1 MDKAWNVKLAQRVMS
16 FLLVVFILAIAVYKG
31 PELLEAIRKVRLDW
45 AVAGLGCYLVNY
57 LFRAI
62 RLRVISVSRL
72 RLWPDTIHIV
82 CFHGFATY
90 MLPFR
95 AGDLILPII
104 LKTVSNIKIAD
115 GGKMLLKARLLDFS
129 TLGFWML
136 GAAAFLCDSIPL
148 PYRVAWFLIGLSMC
162 FTPAIVKQVGVV
174 ARTRLRGFLN
184 YISVFETVGK
194 VNLLECVV
202 SLGIWAAVGAC
213 FYCTTRAIGLTLG
226 MGDIWFIITVQLPL
240 QLIPVQGVANAGN
253 HEGGWVAALALIGI
267 PASEGLMF
275 ALTSHA
281 ILLSYVLVIG
291 FFALFTQKMFIW

>member
-1 MDKAWNVKLAQRVMS
+1 MDKVWNVKLAQRVLS
-16 FLLVVFILAIAVYKG
+16 FLLVVVILVIAVYKG

-45 AVAGLGCYLVNY
+45 AAAGLGCYLVNY

-62 RLRVISVSRL
+62 RLRIISVSRL
-72 RLWPDTIHIV
+72 KLWPEAIHTA

-95 AGDLILPII
+95 AGDLVLPVI
-104 LKTVSNIKIAD
+104 LKTVSNIRIAD

-148 PYRVAWFLIGLSMC
+148 PYRIAWFFIGLFMC
-162 FTPAIVKQVGVV
+162 FTPVIVKKVGAF
-174 ARTRLRGFLN
+174 ARIRPRGFLH

-194 VNLLECVV
+194 VNLLECAV
-202 SLGIWAAVGAC
+202 SLGIWAAIGAC
-213 FYCTTRAIGLTLG
+213 FYCTTRAIGLILG
-226 MGDIWFIITVQLPL
+226 MGDIWFIITLQLPM
-240 QLIPVQGVANAGN
+240 QLIPLQGVAHAGN

-281 ILLSYVLVIG
+281 ILLSYVMVIG
-291 FFALFTQKMFIW
+291 FFALFNQSLSK

>member
-1 MDKAWNVKLAQRVMS
+1 MDKAWNVKLAQRVLS
-16 FLLVVFILAIAVYKG
+16 FMLVVFILVVAVYKG
-31 PELLEAIRKVRLDW
+31 PELLETIRKIRIDW
-45 AVAGLGCYLVNY
+45 ATAGLGCYLVNY

-62 RLRVISVSRL
+62 RLKIISVSRL
-72 RLWPDTIHIV
+72 KLWPDTIHTV

-95 AGDLILPII
+95 TGDLVLPVI
-104 LKTVSNIKIAD
+104 LKTVSDIRITD

-136 GAAAFLCDSIPL
+136 GASAFLCDSISK
-148 PYRVAWFLIGLSMC
+148 PYRVAWFLIGIFMC
-162 FTPAIVKQVGVV
+162 FTPVIVKHVGIF

-194 VNLLECVV
+194 VKPLECAV

-213 FYCTTRAIGLTLG
+213 FYCTARAIGLTLG
-226 MGDIWFIITVQLPL
+226 MGDIWFIISVQLPL
-240 QLIPVQGVANAGN
+240 QLIPLQGVANAGN
-253 HEGGWVAALALIGI
+253 HEGGWVAALAVIGI
-267 PASEGLMF
+267 PVSEGLMF

-281 ILLSYVLVIG
+281 VLLSYVLVIG
-291 FFALFTQKMFIW
+291 FFALFTQRIYR

>member
-1 MDKAWNVKLAQRVMS
+1 MDKAWNVKLAQRVLS
-16 FLLVVFILAIAVYKG
+16 FVIVVFILVVAVYKG
-31 PELLEAIRKVRLDW
+31 PELLEAIKKVRLDW
-45 AVAGLGCYLVNY
+45 TAAGLGCYLANY
-57 LFRAI
+57 MFRAI
-62 RLRVISVSRL
+62 RLRIISVSRL
-72 RLWPDTIHIV
+72 KLWPDTIHTV

-95 AGDLILPII
+95 TGDLVLPVI
-104 LKTVSNIKIAD
+104 LKTVSDIRIAD

-136 GAAAFLCDSIPL
+136 GAAAFLCDSIPF
-148 PYRVAWFLIGLSMC
+148 PYRVGWFLIGFLMC
-162 FTPAIVKQVGVV
+162 FSPVIVKQVGVV
-174 ARTRLRGFLN
+174 ARKRLRGFLH
-184 YISVFETVGK
+184 YISVFETVGE
-194 VNLLECVV
+194 VNLLECAV

-226 MGDIWFIITVQLPL
+226 MGDIWFIISVQLPL
-240 QLIPVQGVANAGN
+240 QLIPLQGVANAGN
-253 HEGGWVAALALIGI
+253 HEGGWIAALALIGI

-291 FFALFTQKMFIW
+291 FFALFTQRIFR

>member
-1 MDKAWNVKLAQRVMS
+1 MDKTWNVKLAQRVLS
-16 FLLVVFILAIAVYKG
+16 FLLVVFILVIAVYKG
-31 PELLEAIRKVRLDW
+31 PELLEAMKKVRLDW
-45 AVAGLGCYLVNY
+45 TLAGLGCYLVNY
-57 LFRAI
+57 LLRAI
-62 RLRVISVSRL
+62 RLKIVSVNRL
-72 RLWPDTIHIV
+72 KFWPDTIHTV

-95 AGDLILPII
+95 TGDLALPII
-104 LKTVSNIKIAD
+104 LKTVSDIKLSD

-136 GAAAFLCDSIPL
+136 GAAALLCDSIPI

-162 FTPAIVKQVGVV
+162 FAPVIVKQVGVI
-174 ARTRLRGFLN
+174 ARTRLRGFLH

-194 VNLLECVV
+194 VNLLECAV
-202 SLGIWAAVGAC
+202 SLGIWTAVGVC

-226 MGDIWFIITVQLPL
+226 MGDIWFIITLQLPL
-240 QLIPVQGVANAGN
+240 QLIPLQGVANAGN

-275 ALTSHA
+275 ALASHA

-291 FFALFTQKMFIW
+291 FFAFFTQRNFRW

>member
-1 MDKAWNVKLAQRVMS
+1 MDKVWNVKLAQRVLS
-16 FLLVVFILAIAVYKG
+16 FLLVVVILVIAVYKG
-31 PELLEAIRKVRLDW
+31 PELLETIRKVRIDW
-45 AVAGLGCYLVNY
+45 AAAGLGCHLVNY

-62 RLRVISVSRL
+62 RLRVISVNRL
-72 RLWPDTIHIV
+72 RLWPDTVYTV

-95 AGDLILPII
+95 VGDLVLPVI
-104 LKTVSNIKIAD
+104 LKTVSNIRISD

-148 PYRVAWFLIGLSMC
+148 TYRIAWFLIGLSMC
-162 FTPAIVKQVGVV
+162 FTPVIVKQVGVF
-174 ARTRLRGFLN
+174 ARTRLRGFLH

-194 VNLLECVV
+194 VNFLECAV

-213 FYCTTRAIGLTLG
+213 FYCTARAIGLTLG
-226 MGDIWFIITVQLPL
+226 MGDIWFIISVQLPL
-240 QLIPVQGVANAGN
+240 QLIPLQGVANAGN
-253 HEGGWVAALALIGI
+253 HEGGWIAALALIGI
-267 PASEGLMF
+267 PASEGFMF

-281 ILLSYVLVIG
+281 ILLSYVMVIG
-291 FFALFTQKMFIW
+291 FFALLNQKISR

>member
-1 MDKAWNVKLAQRVMS
+1 MDKAWNVKLAQRVLS
-16 FLLVVFILAIAVYKG
+16 FLLVVVILVIAVYKG

-57 LFRAI
+57 LLRAI
-62 RLRVISVSRL
+62 RLKIISLNRL
-72 RLWPDTIHIV
+72 KLWPDTIHTV
-82 CFHGFATY
+82 CIHGFATY

-95 AGDLILPII
+95 TGDLVLPII
-104 LKTVSNIKIAD
+104 LKTVSDIRLAD

-148 PYRVAWFLIGLSMC
+148 TYRVAWFLIGLSMC
-162 FTPAIVKQVGVV
+162 FTPVIVKHVGVFG
-174 ARTRLRGFLN
+174 RTRLRGFLN

-194 VNLLECVV
+194 VNLLECAV

-213 FYCTTRAIGLTLG
+213 FYCTTRAIGLILG
-226 MGDIWFIITVQLPL
+226 MGDIWFIITLQLPL
-240 QLIPVQGVANAGN
+240 QLIPLQGIANAGN
-253 HEGGWVAALALIGI
+253 HEGGWVAALAVIGI

-281 ILLSYVLVIG
+281 ILLSYVMVIG
-291 FFALFTQKMFIW
+291 FFALFNQKFSG

>member
-1 MDKAWNVKLAQRVMS
+1 MDKAWNVKLAQRVLS
-16 FLLVVFILAIAVYKG
+16 FLLVVFILVIAVYKG
-31 PELLEAIRKVRLDW
+31 PELLEAIKKVRLDW
-45 AVAGLGCYLVNY
+45 TVAGLGCYLVNY
-57 LFRAI
+57 LLRAI
-62 RLRVISVSRL
+62 RLKIVSVNRL
-72 RLWPDTIHIV
+72 KLWPDTIHTV

-95 AGDLILPII
+95 AGDLVLPVI
-104 LKTVSNIKIAD
+104 LKTVSNIRIAD

-136 GAAAFLCDSIPL
+136 GAAAFLCASIPL
-148 PYRVAWFLIGLSMC
+148 PYRIAWSLIGLFMC
-162 FTPAIVKQVGVV
+162 FTPVIVKHVGVV
-174 ARTRLRGFLN
+174 ARKRLRGFLR
-184 YISVFETVGK
+184 YISVFEIVGE
-194 VNLLECVV
+194 VNLLECAV

-240 QLIPVQGVANAGN
+240 QIIPVQGVANAGN
-253 HEGGWVAALALIGI
+253 HEGGWVAALSLIGI

-291 FFALFTQKMFIW
+291 FFALFTQRKYK

>member
-1 MDKAWNVKLAQRVMS
+1 MDKAWNIKLIQRVLS
-16 FLLVVFILAIAVYKG
+16 FILVVFILVIAVYKG
-31 PELLEAIRKVRLDW
+31 PELLEASKKIRLDW
-45 AVAGLGCYLVNY
+45 TLAGLGCYLVNY
-57 LFRAI
+57 LLRAI
-62 RLRVISVSRL
+62 RLRIVSVNRL
-72 RLWPDTIHIV
+72 KLWPDTIQTV

-95 AGDLILPII
+95 TGDLALPII
-104 LKTVSNIKIAD
+104 LKTVSDIRLAD
-115 GGKMLLKARLLDFS
+115 GSKMLLKVRLLDFS

-162 FTPAIVKQVGVV
+162 CTPVIVKHVGVF
-174 ARTRLRGFLN
+174 ARTRLRGFLH

-194 VNLLECVV
+194 VNFIECAV

-213 FYCTTRAIGLTLG
+213 FYCTTRAIGLMLG
-226 MGDIWFIITVQLPL
+226 MGDIWFIISVQLPL

-281 ILLSYVLVIG
+281 ILLSYVMVIG
-291 FFALFTQKMFIW
+291 FFALFNQKISG

>member
-1 MDKAWNVKLAQRVMS
+1 MDKVWNVKLAQRVLS
-16 FLLVVFILAIAVYKG
+16 FLLVVFILVIAVYKG
-31 PELLEAIRKVRLDW
+31 PELLEAIKKVRLDW
-45 AVAGLGCYLVNY
+45 TFAGLGCYLVNY
-57 LFRAI
+57 ILRAI
-62 RLRVISVSRL
+62 RLKIVSVNRL
-72 RLWPDTIHIV
+72 KLWPDTIHTV

-95 AGDLILPII
+95 TGDLALPII
-104 LKTVSNIKIAD
+104 LKTVSDISLAD
-115 GGKMLLKARLLDFS
+115 GGKLLFKVRLLDFS

-148 PYRVAWFLIGLSMC
+148 PYRVAWFLIGLLMC
-162 FTPAIVKQVGVV
+162 ITPLIIKQVGVV
-174 ARTRLRGFLN
+174 ARTRLKGFLH

-194 VNLLECVV
+194 VKPLECAV

-213 FYCTTRAIGLTLG
+213 FYCTARAIGLTLG

-240 QLIPVQGVANAGN
+240 QLIPLQGVANAGN

-267 PASEGLMF
+267 PASEGLTF

-281 ILLSYVLVIG
+281 ILLSYVMVIG
-291 FFALFTQKMFIW
+291 FVALIVQKKFK